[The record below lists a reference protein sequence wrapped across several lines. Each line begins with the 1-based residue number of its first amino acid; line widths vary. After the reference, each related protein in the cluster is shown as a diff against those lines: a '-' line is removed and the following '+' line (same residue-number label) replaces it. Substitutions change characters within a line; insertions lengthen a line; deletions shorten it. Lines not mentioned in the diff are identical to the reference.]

1 MTGKIIGTGSYLPE
15 LVWDNHKLTE
25 WLDTNDEWIRERTGI
40 AQRHISKEMGVSGMA
55 LEAAKKAMEDAD
67 KAGLGAED
75 LDAIFVCSVTPD
87 IMVPSIAC
95 EIQKELGA
103 VNAFAYDIN
112 AACSGFVFAYNMAVA
127 YMETGMIENAL
138 IIGSEQLSSMLDW
151 NDRSSCILFG
161 DGAGAVVVTACE
173 QKGAAV
179 MHSDGASGEALQ
191 CMTGG
196 KLSMEGQKV
205 FRFALKRV
213 PEVVEEILVK
223 MEMEKDKKFP
233 AYFYEFAELYLN
245 TPDEERWGLE
255 DKLHGFY
262 YNHAMKSGNPFVSAW
277 FELNL
282 DVNNI
287 LAAMT
292 ARKYK
297 MDVAK
302 VPVGE
307 NLVAEALR
315 SSNARDF
322 GLADDLEYF
331 EQLVRINDTVDLV
344 EREKKIDLLKWNW
357 MEDNTFFN
365 YFTIEKIF
373 VFLMKLE
380 MIERWVSLDK
390 DKGNEL
396 FRQLIDQLK
405 DEVQIPQEFRK

>member
-1 MTGKIIGTGSYLPE
+1 MTNYYCLVTGLPE
-15 LVWDNHKLTE
+15 L
-25 WLDTNDEWIRERTGI
+25 
-40 AQRHISKEMGVSGMA
+40 S
-55 LEAAKKAMEDAD
+55 LED
-67 KAGLGAED
+67 
-75 LDAIFVCSVTPD
+75 
-87 IMVPSIAC
+87 
-95 EIQKELGA
+95 
-103 VNAFAYDIN
+103 
-112 AACSGFVFAYNMAVA
+112 
-127 YMETGMIENAL
+127 
-138 IIGSEQLSSMLDW
+138 
-151 NDRSSCILFG
+151 
-161 DGAGAVVVTACE
+161 
-173 QKGAAV
+173 
-179 MHSDGASGEALQ
+179 
-191 CMTGG
+191 G
-196 KLSMEGQKV
+196 KLSYTVANFKTEIYPELSKADKKLV
-205 FRFALKRV
+205 DLFYLKFDNRNLLTLLKDKEASV
-213 PEVVEEILVK
+213 DTSLGNYSADELLSVIASIKEETAP
-223 MEMEKDKKFP
+223 DKKFP

-297 MDVAK
+297 MEVAK

-390 DKGNEL
+390 EKGNEL

>member
-1 MTGKIIGTGSYLPE
+1 MTNYYCLVTGLPE
-15 LVWDNHKLTE
+15 L
-25 WLDTNDEWIRERTGI
+25 
-40 AQRHISKEMGVSGMA
+40 S
-55 LEAAKKAMEDAD
+55 LED
-67 KAGLGAED
+67 
-75 LDAIFVCSVTPD
+75 
-87 IMVPSIAC
+87 
-95 EIQKELGA
+95 
-103 VNAFAYDIN
+103 
-112 AACSGFVFAYNMAVA
+112 
-127 YMETGMIENAL
+127 
-138 IIGSEQLSSMLDW
+138 
-151 NDRSSCILFG
+151 
-161 DGAGAVVVTACE
+161 
-173 QKGAAV
+173 
-179 MHSDGASGEALQ
+179 
-191 CMTGG
+191 G
-196 KLSMEGQKV
+196 KLSYTVANFKTEIYPELSKADKKLV
-205 FRFALKRV
+205 DLFYLKFDNRNLLTLLKDKEASV
-213 PEVVEEILVK
+213 DTSLGNYSADELLSVIASIKEETAP
-223 MEMEKDKKFP
+223 DKKFP

-245 TPDEERWGLE
+245 TPDEDRWGLE

-390 DKGNEL
+390 EKGNEL

>member
-1 MTGKIIGTGSYLPE
+1 MTNYYCLVTGLPE
-15 LVWDNHKLTE
+15 L
-25 WLDTNDEWIRERTGI
+25 
-40 AQRHISKEMGVSGMA
+40 S
-55 LEAAKKAMEDAD
+55 LED
-67 KAGLGAED
+67 
-75 LDAIFVCSVTPD
+75 
-87 IMVPSIAC
+87 
-95 EIQKELGA
+95 
-103 VNAFAYDIN
+103 
-112 AACSGFVFAYNMAVA
+112 
-127 YMETGMIENAL
+127 
-138 IIGSEQLSSMLDW
+138 
-151 NDRSSCILFG
+151 
-161 DGAGAVVVTACE
+161 
-173 QKGAAV
+173 
-179 MHSDGASGEALQ
+179 
-191 CMTGG
+191 G
-196 KLSMEGQKV
+196 KLSYTVANFKTEIYPELSKADKKLV
-205 FRFALKRV
+205 DLFYLKFDNRNLLTLLKDKEASV
-213 PEVVEEILVK
+213 DTSLGNYSADELLSVITSIKEETAP
-223 MEMEKDKKFP
+223 DKKFP

-297 MDVAK
+297 MDVAR

-390 DKGNEL
+390 EKGNEL

>member
-1 MTGKIIGTGSYLPE
+1 MTNYYCLVTGLPE
-15 LVWDNHKLTE
+15 L
-25 WLDTNDEWIRERTGI
+25 
-40 AQRHISKEMGVSGMA
+40 S
-55 LEAAKKAMEDAD
+55 LED
-67 KAGLGAED
+67 
-75 LDAIFVCSVTPD
+75 
-87 IMVPSIAC
+87 
-95 EIQKELGA
+95 
-103 VNAFAYDIN
+103 
-112 AACSGFVFAYNMAVA
+112 
-127 YMETGMIENAL
+127 
-138 IIGSEQLSSMLDW
+138 
-151 NDRSSCILFG
+151 
-161 DGAGAVVVTACE
+161 
-173 QKGAAV
+173 
-179 MHSDGASGEALQ
+179 
-191 CMTGG
+191 G
-196 KLSMEGQKV
+196 KLSYTVANFKTEIYPELSKGDKKLV
-205 FRFALKRV
+205 DLFYLKFDNANLLTLLKDKEASV
-213 PEVVEEILVK
+213 DTSLGNYSADELLSVIASIKEETAP
-223 MEMEKDKKFP
+223 DKKFP

-245 TPDEERWGLE
+245 TPDDERWGLE

-262 YNHAMKSGNPFVSAW
+262 YSHAMKSGNPFVSAW

-307 NLVAEALR
+307 NLVTEALR
-315 SSNARDF
+315 NSNARDF

-365 YFTIEKIF
+365 YFTVEKIF

-390 DKGNEL
+390 EKGNEL

>member
-1 MTGKIIGTGSYLPE
+1 MTNYYCLVTGLPE
-15 LVWDNHKLTE
+15 L
-25 WLDTNDEWIRERTGI
+25 
-40 AQRHISKEMGVSGMA
+40 S
-55 LEAAKKAMEDAD
+55 LED
-67 KAGLGAED
+67 
-75 LDAIFVCSVTPD
+75 
-87 IMVPSIAC
+87 
-95 EIQKELGA
+95 
-103 VNAFAYDIN
+103 
-112 AACSGFVFAYNMAVA
+112 
-127 YMETGMIENAL
+127 
-138 IIGSEQLSSMLDW
+138 
-151 NDRSSCILFG
+151 
-161 DGAGAVVVTACE
+161 
-173 QKGAAV
+173 
-179 MHSDGASGEALQ
+179 
-191 CMTGG
+191 G
-196 KLSMEGQKV
+196 KLSYTVANFKTEIYPELSKADKKLV
-205 FRFALKRV
+205 DLFYLKFDNRNLLTLLKDKEASV
-213 PEVVEEILVK
+213 DTSLGNYSADELLSVIASIKEETAP
-223 MEMEKDKKFP
+223 DKKFP

-245 TPDEERWGLE
+245 TPDDERWGLE

-390 DKGNEL
+390 EKGNEL

>member
-1 MTGKIIGTGSYLPE
+1 MTNYYCLVTGLPE
-15 LVWDNHKLTE
+15 L
-25 WLDTNDEWIRERTGI
+25 
-40 AQRHISKEMGVSGMA
+40 S
-55 LEAAKKAMEDAD
+55 LED
-67 KAGLGAED
+67 
-75 LDAIFVCSVTPD
+75 
-87 IMVPSIAC
+87 
-95 EIQKELGA
+95 
-103 VNAFAYDIN
+103 
-112 AACSGFVFAYNMAVA
+112 
-127 YMETGMIENAL
+127 
-138 IIGSEQLSSMLDW
+138 
-151 NDRSSCILFG
+151 
-161 DGAGAVVVTACE
+161 
-173 QKGAAV
+173 
-179 MHSDGASGEALQ
+179 
-191 CMTGG
+191 G
-196 KLSMEGQKV
+196 KLSYTVANFKTEIYPELSKADKKLV
-205 FRFALKRV
+205 DLFYLKFDNRNLLTLLNDKEASV
-213 PEVVEEILVK
+213 DTSLGNYSADELLSVIASIKEETAP
-223 MEMEKDKKFP
+223 DKKFP

-344 EREKKIDLLKWNW
+344 EREKKIDMLKWNW
-357 MEDNTFFN
+357 REDNTFFN

-390 DKGNEL
+390 EKGNEL

>member
-1 MTGKIIGTGSYLPE
+1 MTNYYCLVTGLPE
-15 LVWDNHKLTE
+15 L
-25 WLDTNDEWIRERTGI
+25 
-40 AQRHISKEMGVSGMA
+40 S
-55 LEAAKKAMEDAD
+55 LED
-67 KAGLGAED
+67 
-75 LDAIFVCSVTPD
+75 
-87 IMVPSIAC
+87 
-95 EIQKELGA
+95 
-103 VNAFAYDIN
+103 
-112 AACSGFVFAYNMAVA
+112 
-127 YMETGMIENAL
+127 
-138 IIGSEQLSSMLDW
+138 
-151 NDRSSCILFG
+151 
-161 DGAGAVVVTACE
+161 
-173 QKGAAV
+173 
-179 MHSDGASGEALQ
+179 
-191 CMTGG
+191 G
-196 KLSMEGQKV
+196 KLSYTVANFKTEIYLELSKADKKLV
-205 FRFALKRV
+205 DLFYLKFDNRNLLTLLKDKEASV
-213 PEVVEEILVK
+213 DTSLGNYSADELLSVIASIKEETAP
-223 MEMEKDKKFP
+223 DKKFP

-297 MDVAK
+297 MDVAR

-331 EQLVRINDTVDLV
+331 EQLVRINDTIDLV

-390 DKGNEL
+390 EKGNEL